1 MFPFRFRPHIDDDVP
16 DRFIIAPHHPDRLR
30 RPRVAGAAA
39 DERFQQ
45 ALIWNVFRT
54 LELLT
59 PSFWLR
65 RLHTRL
71 TGEAALVSPQIV
83 EVRLWESLSLPP
95 IQRIDGGQESVAVDV
110 VIETEHTLW
119 ALTSSS
125 GAHPSAVADRAGA
138 IVDAVAWRAGVRQY
152 SCGVIECHSTHAPF
166 ADVIKDR
173 FSRSAA
179 SPALQSNT
187 RGPARPRSA
196 AWGTIRWSHLAAL
209 LLDCRSA
216 RNLPAIEQ
224 ALAANALDWLGVVG
238 IKPGESAA
246 NRDG

>member
-1 MFPFRFRPHIDDDVP
+1 MFPFRFRPHFDDDVR
-16 DRFIIAPHHPDRLR
+16 DRFVIAPHHPDRLR
-30 RPRVAGAAA
+30 RPRVEGAAA

-45 ALIWNVFRT
+45 ALLWNVFRT

-59 PSFWLR
+59 PSYWQR

-83 EVRLWESLSLPP
+83 EVRLWESLALPP

-119 ALTSSS
+119 ALMCSSR
-125 GAHPSAVADRAGA
+125 ADPSAVADRAGS
-138 IVDAVAWRAGVRQY
+138 IVDAVAWRAGVRHGQRQ
-152 SCGVIECHSTHAPF
+152 A
-166 ADVIKDR
+166 R
-173 FSRSAA
+173 L
-179 SPALQSNT
+179 LQSST
-187 RGPARPRSA
+187 RGPALPRSA

-224 ALAANALDWLGVVG
+224 ALAANALDWLAVVG
-238 IKPGESAA
+238 IRPSEGAVD
-246 NRDG
+246 RDG